1 MRKLFVLV
9 ALLVLAAPVFG
20 ETILLPVLT
29 NDTPGA
35 FGSVWSTS
43 FSILNRGTSPLLV
56 QGAGP
61 SQPPLGFA
69 LPNQEDLEIPPNRTM
84 AYVPN
89 TPVLI
94 TRGASAK
101 LLHVDDARAA
111 DLEVNLRIQDTS
123 RQSSSFGTE
132 IPTVRGSV
140 AATKPI
146 DLFLVPT
153 VDSFRSLLR
162 VYDFDPA
169 PGHAVLVRLYN
180 PAATL
185 NNPANDEVVFE
196 TTLEFQVPPDTF
208 NYPGYAQMNV
218 PSAVLPVRIEII
230 PMTEGLRFWG
240 FLSVTNNASQHVT
253 LVTP

>member
-1 MRKLFVLV
+1 MRKLFFL
-9 ALLVLAAPVFG
+9 AGLLVLAAPVFG
-20 ETILLPVLT
+20 ETILLPMLT

-61 SQPPLGFA
+61 SQPPLGIA
-69 LPNQEDLEIPPNRTM
+69 LPTQEDLEIPPNRTM

-94 TRGASAK
+94 TRGSSAK
-101 LLHVDDARAA
+101 LLHVDDARAD

-123 RQSSSFGTE
+123 RQSSSFGTQ
-132 IPTVRGSV
+132 IPTIRASA

-162 VYDFDPA
+162 IYDFDAA
-169 PGHAVLVRLYN
+169 PGHAVLVRIYN
-180 PAATL
+180 PSSTL
-185 NNPANDEVVFE
+185 NNPASDAVVFE
-196 TTLEFQVPPDTF
+196 TTLEFQVPSDTF
-208 NYPGYAQMNV
+208 NYPGYAQMTI
-218 PSAVLPVRIEII
+218 PSAVIPVRIEVI
-230 PMTEGLRFWG
+230 PLTEGLRFWA
-240 FLSVTNNASQHVT
+240 FLSVTNNESQHVT